1 METMIE
7 TLFKTLDAKT
17 KELQHDNGHS
27 FIENLGLAM
36 EDIYMNQRELLEQST
51 LAERRKAF
59 QFAYLSMLKE
69 EMIQPN
75 HQMTPDSIGY
85 FVSYMVKMFT
95 EDVTDITVL
104 DMASGTG
111 HLSATINEQNPD
123 KSFHHALVEVDPVLA
138 RVSVHL
144 ANFLEVPFDIY
155 PQDALMPLQV
165 EGADVVIGDLPVG
178 YYPVDE
184 RSHDMKLGFKEGH
197 SFSHH
202 LMIEQSV
209 EALKPGG
216 FAMLIVPSQ
225 LFEYDRVEQLQQF
238 IATETYM
245 QVFLNLPKS
254 LFKTESAQ
262 KSILVLQKKP
272 LEKSL
277 PVEVLLANI
286 PDFKDGQAMK
296 KFLDEFNEWFEIN
309 RKNK

>member
-1 METMIE
+1 MESMIE
-7 TLFKTLDAKT
+7 TLFNTLDAKT
-17 KELQHDNGHS
+17 KELQQDNGHS

-36 EDIYMNQRELLEQST
+36 EDIYMNQREMLEQST
-51 LAERRKAF
+51 LSDRRKAF

-75 HQMTPDSIGY
+75 HQITPDSIGY

-95 EDVTDITVL
+95 EGVTDITIL
-104 DMASGTG
+104 DIASGTG

-123 KSFHHALVEVDPVLA
+123 KSFQHALVEVDPVLA

-155 PQDALMPLQV
+155 PQDAMMPLQV
-165 EGADVVIGDLPVG
+165 DEVDVVVGDLPVG

-184 RSHDMKLGFKEGH
+184 RSHEMKLGFKEGH

-209 EALKPGG
+209 QGLKPGG

-245 QVFLNLPKS
+245 QAFLNLPKS

-272 LEKSL
+272 LENSL

-286 PDFKDGQAMK
+286 PDFKDSQAMK

>member
-7 TLFKTLDAKT
+7 TLFKKLDGKA
-17 KELQHDNGHS
+17 KELQQENGHS
-27 FIENLGLAM
+27 YIENLGLSLEA
-36 EDIYMNQRELLEQST
+36 IYMHDRELLERST
-51 LAERRKAF
+51 LSDRRKAF

-75 HQMTPDSIGY
+75 HQITPDSIGY

-95 EDVTDITVL
+95 EEQQNLSVVDIG
-104 DMASGTG
+104 SGTG
-111 HLSATINEQNPD
+111 HLSATINEQNPE
-123 KSFHHALVEVDPVLA
+123 KMFQHSLVEVDPVLA

-155 PQDALMPLQV
+155 PQDAIMPLAV
-165 EGADVVIGDLPVG
+165 EEADIVVGDLPVG

-184 RSHDMKLGFKEGH
+184 RSHDMKLGFTEGH

-202 LMIEQSV
+202 LMIEQSIK
-209 EALKPGG
+209 ALKPGG
-216 FAMLIVPSQ
+216 FSFLVVPSQ
-225 LFEYDRVEQLQQF
+225 LFEHDRVEQLQHF
-238 IATETYM
+238 IATESIM
-245 QVFLNLPKS
+245 QAFLNLPKS

-272 LEKSL
+272 EQKVA

-286 PDFKDGQAMK
+286 PDFKDGTAMK
-296 KFLDEFNEWFEIN
+296 KFLDEFNEWYQIN